1 MYGYSAIY
9 NELFPD
15 NPKLPEIDSFI
26 VDPLVKEMD
35 DIEQHLNYISK
46 RSELNASNTLNAQ
59 A

>member
-1 MYGYSAIY
+1 
-9 NELFPD
+9 LFPD

-46 RSELNASNTLNAQ
+46 ISELNASNTLNAQ
-59 A
+59 T